1 MSVIGHFFH
10 FLFFVSQPQQQPQP
24 LKILS
29 VVSQQTATIIEVSL
43 NNNTLYVL
51 CFGYVLDQGQMLV
64 TGN

>member
-1 MSVIGHFFH
+1 MSTICN
-10 FLFFVSQPQQQPQP
+10 FLFFVSQPQGQPQP

>member
-1 MSVIGHFFH
+1 MSTICN

>member
-1 MSVIGHFFH
+1 MSTIRN